1 MGNRYK
7 PENGKIEN
15 LEDVNQALFD
25 IKQAEAEIAKIDA
38 AADAQISKIKEKA
51 AKDGEKHRDIIQS
64 MVAKIQAY
72 ADYNKENL
80 FNKSK
85 SIELENGTFGY
96 RLSTK
101 VSIKKNTL
109 ELLHK
114 LIGRTTESMK
124 AECDKGE
131 KARLKEEIA
140 KLEVCIKTEEKLIKT
155 SIGELTDEQRIAI
168 AATKISTDSFFC
180 ETSIEAVNQDILQQ
194 AV

>member
-15 LEDVNQALFD
+15 LEDVNKALFD
-25 IKQAEAEIAKIDA
+25 IKQAEAEIAKIDS

-51 AKDGEKHRDIIQS
+51 AKDGEKHREVIQT
-64 MVAKIQAY
+64 MVAKIQAF
-72 ADYNKENL
+72 ADYNKDSL
-80 FNKSK
+80 FDKSK

-101 VSIKKNTL
+101 VSVKKNTL

-114 LIGRTTESMK
+114 LIGRTAESMK
-124 AECDKGE
+124 AECDKAE

-140 KLEVCIKTEEKLIKT
+140 KLEVCIKSEEKLMKT
-155 SIGELTDEQRIAI
+155 SIGDLSDEQRIVIGASK
-168 AATKISTDSFFC
+168 TSTDTFFC
-180 ETSIEAVNQDILQQ
+180 ETAKEEVNQEMLRQ